1 MCLALIAFAA
11 HPRYRLVI
19 AANRDE
25 FHARPAAPAA
35 WWTEGFLAGR
45 DLKEG
50 GTWLGIDRRG
60 RVALLT
66 NVRDPSQHDPRAP
79 SRGALVPRLLASNA
93 APSESLPALV
103 RDAARYNGYN
113 LLAGDAG
120 TLMWGSN
127 RAAAPVELGPGI
139 YGVSNHL
146 LDTPWPKVEH
156 TKRAFRQWCAA
167 GADDLAPLFA
177 LLHDTERA
185 PDAMLPATGV
195 TLERE
200 RMLSSPFIV
209 SPDYGTRCSTVVT
222 VEHDGAAHFIERS
235 FDPDGSATG
244 EIDVRFSV
252 DQPAGAQR
260 RGP

>member
-11 HPRYRLVI
+11 HPRYQMII

-35 WWTEGFLAGR
+35 WWADGFLAGR
-45 DLKEG
+45 DLKAG

-66 NVRDPSQHDPRAP
+66 NVRDPSRQDPGAP
-79 SRGALVPRLLASNA
+79 SRGAFVPRILASDA
-93 APSESLPALV
+93 PPSESLPALV
-103 RDAARYNGYN
+103 RNAVGYNGYN
-113 LLAGDAG
+113 LIAGDAEG
-120 TLMWGSN
+120 LLWGSN
-127 RAAAPVELGPGI
+127 RAESPVGLGPGI
-139 YGVSNHL
+139 HGVSNAL
-146 LDTPWPKVEH
+146 LDTPWPKVER
-156 TKRAFRQWCAA
+156 TKNAFRQWCTA
-167 GADDLAPLFA
+167 GAVDLGVIFA

-209 SPDYGTRCSTVVT
+209 SADYGTRCSTVVT
-222 VEHDGAAHFIERS
+222 VERDGAAHFIERS
-235 FDPDGSATG
+235 FDPDGNTTG
-244 EIDVRFSV
+244 EIDVRFAI
-252 DQPAGAQR
+252 DEPAQE
-260 RGP
+260 PV

>member
-11 HPRYRLVI
+11 HPRYRSII

-35 WWTEGFLAGR
+35 WWAEGFLAGR
-45 DLKEG
+45 DLEAG

-66 NVRDPSQHDPRAP
+66 NVRDPSRRDPDAP
-79 SRGALVPRLLASNA
+79 SRGAFVPRILASDA

-103 RDAARYNGYN
+103 RDTARYNGYN
-113 LLAGDAG
+113 LIAGDAG
-120 TLMWGSN
+120 GLMWGSN
-127 RAAAPVELGPGI
+127 RAAAPVGLGPGI
-139 YGVSNHL
+139 YGVSNAL
-146 LDTPWPKVEH
+146 LDTPWPKVER
-156 TKRAFRQWCAA
+156 TKNAFRRWCSA
-167 GADDLAPLFA
+167 GAVDLQVLFA

-209 SPDYGTRCSTVVT
+209 GRDYGTRCSTVVT
-222 VEHDGAAHFIERS
+222 VEHDGAARFIERS
-235 FDPDGSATG
+235 FDAEGHATG
-244 EIDVRFSV
+244 EIDVRFV
-252 DQPAGAQR
+252 IEEPAQR
-260 RGP
+260 GRP

>member
-11 HPRYRLVI
+11 HPRYRLII

-35 WWTEGFLAGR
+35 WWAEGFLAGR
-45 DLKEG
+45 DLKAG

-66 NVRDPSQHDPRAP
+66 NVRDPSGHDPGAP
-79 SRGALVPRLLASNA
+79 SRGAFVPRLLASNA
-93 APSESLPALV
+93 DPPESLPALV
-103 RDAARYNGYN
+103 RDGARYNGYN
-113 LLAGDAG
+113 LIAGDAG
-120 TLMWGSN
+120 ALVWGSN
-127 RAAAPVELGPGI
+127 RAPAPVGLGPGI

-146 LDTPWPKVEH
+146 LDTPWPKVER
-156 TKRAFRQWCAA
+156 TKNAFRQWCAT
-167 GADDLAPLFA
+167 GADDFGPLFA

-222 VEHDGAAHFIERS
+222 VQHDGAAHFVERS
-235 FDPDGSATG
+235 FDPEGRATG
-244 EIDVRFSV
+244 EIEVRFAIV
-252 DQPAGAQR
+252 EPQP